1 MDTSITLST
10 SSFNF
15 GTSVNVNPLQGIH
28 IGLLRAPTILL
39 DAIYFD

>member
-15 GTSVNVNPLQGIH
+15 GTSVSVNPLQGIH